1 MVAGMTVANLIGV
14 PLGSF
19 LSWAITWRLAFMIVT
34 AVAALVF
41 IGIKLW
47 VPALPALPDHRF
59 SAQFRFLTHLTPWL
73 VLGAIG
79 FGNGGFFAYYSYVN
93 PIMENLASVPA
104 SLMSAVITLAGLG
117 MVCGN
122 LFAAKLSRRV
132 SNAGLA
138 CIGQGVLCCS
148 LALLFFGAH
157 LTWVAIGLTVIA
169 AGCVFFI
176 SGPEQVLILQ
186 NAKEGQLLAAAMGQ
200 VAFNFGNAVGAWL
213 GGLPIEAG
221 YHENWACVP
230 GGALAGIGFLLLFA
244 TWKIHCEKAADKAKR

>member
-19 LSWAITWRLAFMIVT
+19 LSWAVTWRLAFMIVA

-47 VPALPALPDHRF
+47 IPALPALPDYGF

-104 SLMSAVITLAGLG
+104 SLMSAVITLAGFG

-122 LFAAKLSRRV
+122 LWPPNYRDASVMLPWPVSVKRFSVARLSFYF
-132 SNAGLA
+132 S
-138 CIGQGVLCCS
+138 
-148 LALLFFGAH
+148 AH
-157 LTWVAIGLTVIA
+157 
-169 AGCVFFI
+169 
-176 SGPEQVLILQ
+176 S
-186 NAKEGQLLAAAMGQ
+186 
-200 VAFNFGNAVGAWL
+200 
-213 GGLPIEAG
+213 
-221 YHENWACVP
+221 
-230 GGALAGIGFLLLFA
+230 
-244 TWKIHCEKAADKAKR
+244 